1 MLYLLGLAGVGWFVY
16 AAFFSSFFTPGVI
29 ALCIYG
35 TCVAVTQLIMLS
47 PGEKL

>member
-16 AAFFSSFFTPGVI
+16 AAVFSSFFTPGVV

-47 PGEKL
+47 PGEQV